1 MGATRR
7 PLLLLLLDEIVYSPV
22 SSVDSAKAVLQI
34 RTRVL
39 NEDWEDTFRGWYP
52 GFRPKLENKIKQ
64 AA

>member
-1 MGATRR
+1 VGATRR

-39 NEDWEDTFRGWYP
+39 NEDWEDTFRG
-52 GFRPKLENKIKQ
+52 RPVLND
-64 AA
+64 ARYTVRVAR

>member
-1 MGATRR
+1 M
-7 PLLLLLLDEIVYSPV
+7 
-22 SSVDSAKAVLQI
+22 LQI